1 MPEDDDREPVRRVSA
16 SPPAADEDQVNALT
30 TAALQLDQATATAI
44 MNSGLHTHGVVSA
57 WTDILA
63 PALRRRG
70 ERFDL
75 TADGIAA
82 EHVLSECLRSVLS
95 TVMWRR
101 RRWNRCPPVLLAAP
115 DGEQHVLP
123 LYALAAALS
132 EVHQP
137 SVLLGASVPPR
148 GLLDAVT
155 RLAPDVIFLWA
166 HTPETARHAALAT
179 LRRHRGLGQTTLVL
193 GGPGWP
199 RRTTGQVDDLAA
211 AVHACTRPTLPI
223 RREATIRP
231 DLAS

>member
-1 MPEDDDREPVRRVSA
+1 MPDNEDRRPAHRESA
-16 SPPAADEDQVNALT
+16 SPPPADEEQVGALT
-30 TAALQLDQATATAI
+30 TAALELDQTTAITI
-44 MNSGLHTHGVVSA
+44 MNSGLHAHGVVSA

-70 ERFDL
+70 ERFER
-75 TADGIAA
+75 TADGISA
-82 EHVLSECLRSVLS
+82 EHLLSECVRTALS

-137 SVLLGASVPPR
+137 SVLLGASVPPQA
-148 GLLDAVT
+148 LLAAVAQLEPT
-155 RLAPDVIFLWA
+155 VIFLWA
-166 HTPETARHAALAT
+166 HTPDTARHAALAA
-179 LRRHRGLGQTTLVL
+179 LRRDSGLDHTTVVL

-199 RRTTGQVDDLAA
+199 RRTTGHVDDLAA
-211 AVHACTRPTLPI
+211 AVQACTRPTLPV
-223 RREATIRP
+223 RHESMVRP